1 MFEANKHSKKST
13 ENTLIKSLKEQK
25 QEILENFCFEQVAMI
40 MSMPCVPVMDDYD
53 IDIIGYKPW
62 DMLIDEDYKIPK
74 VSDLRNIASHLL
86 DDIIDK
92 VESSKEDYYAIHT
105 GPFKVTYNH
114 GFLELCFV
122 VESWSAE

>member
-1 MFEANKHSKKST
+1 MFEASKHSKKST
-13 ENTLIKSLKEQK
+13 KNTLRKSLREQK
-25 QEILENFCFEQVAMI
+25 ILENFCFEQVAM
-40 MSMPCVPVMDDYD
+40 SMPVMDDYD

-62 DMLIDEDYKIPK
+62 DMLVDKDYKIPK

-86 DDIIDK
+86 DDIINK

-105 GPFKVTYNH
+105 GPFKVTYRY
-114 GFLELCFV
+114 GFLELDFI

>member
-1 MFEANKHSKKST
+1 MFEASKHSKKST
-13 ENTLIKSLKEQK
+13 ENTLRKSLREQK

-40 MSMPCVPVMDDYD
+40 ISMPCIPVMDDYN

-62 DMLIDEDYKIPK
+62 DMLVDKDYKIPK
-74 VSDLRNIASHLL
+74 VNDLRNIASHLL

-92 VESSKEDYYAIHT
+92 VLSSKEDYYAIHT

-114 GFLELCFV
+114 GFLELDFI

>member
-13 ENTLIKSLKEQK
+13 ENTLVKSLKEQK

-40 MSMPCVPVMDDYD
+40 MSMPCMPVMDDYD

-74 VSDLRNIASHLL
+74 VNDLRNIASHLL

-92 VESSKEDYYAIHT
+92 VESSKEDYYATHT
-105 GPFKVTYNH
+105 GPFKVTYRY
-114 GFLELCFV
+114 GFLELDFIA
-122 VESWSAE
+122 ESWSAE